1 MLESISK
8 CQKCNLYQKAGVS
21 VPYIGSQV
29 KYVIIGESPTNGK
42 LLLDRDRSDFWE
54 LMSCYGFRKI
64 DFSIIHSIQC
74 WLKRPSEYH
83 RDACRP

>member
-8 CQKCNLYQKAGVS
+8 CQKCDLYEKAGVN
-21 VPYIGSQV
+21 VPYIGSQA

-42 LLLDRDRSDFWE
+42 LLLDRNKSDFWE
-54 LMSCYGFRKI
+54 LLTNYGLRKV
-64 DFSIIHSIQC
+64 DFGIIHSIQC
-74 WLKRPSEYH
+74 YAKRPSEYH